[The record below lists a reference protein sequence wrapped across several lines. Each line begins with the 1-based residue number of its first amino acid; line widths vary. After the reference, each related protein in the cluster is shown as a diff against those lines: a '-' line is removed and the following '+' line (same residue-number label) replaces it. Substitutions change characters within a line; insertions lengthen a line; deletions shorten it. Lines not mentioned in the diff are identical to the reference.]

1 MSFVGRMVEESCE
14 MGVRQRCLW
23 FTSMLGKH
31 ASERAYSTSLSASS
45 SCTTSGASSTVSTL
59 SLDAMTANSFD

>member
-14 MGVRQRCLW
+14 MSVRQRCLW

-31 ASERAYSTSLSASS
+31 ASVAKIVGLLKDKNVCRLLFFFFVETGL
-45 SCTTSGASSTVSTL
+45 
-59 SLDAMTANSFD
+59 F

>member
-31 ASERAYSTSLSASS
+31 ASVAKIVGLLKDKNVCRLLFFFVETGL
-45 SCTTSGASSTVSTL
+45 
-59 SLDAMTANSFD
+59 F

>member
-14 MGVRQRCLW
+14 MSVKQRCLW

-31 ASERAYSTSLSASS
+31 ASVAKIVGLLKDKNVCRL
-45 SCTTSGASSTVSTL
+45 L
-59 SLDAMTANSFD
+59 FFFR